1 MVVMF
6 FKVFLFSGSFFAN
19 VSPGELAPPY
29 LTLIHFTCEII
40 FSGLCHKYH
49 YISSGRTVKCS
60 SSEGSTLGLGKQVS
74 FLCHEI

>member
-40 FSGLCHKYH
+40 FSDLCHKCH
-49 YISSGRTVKCS
+49 CISSGRTMKCS
-60 SSEGSTLGLGKQVS
+60 SSEGSTWGLGKQVR
-74 FLCHEI
+74 FLCREI